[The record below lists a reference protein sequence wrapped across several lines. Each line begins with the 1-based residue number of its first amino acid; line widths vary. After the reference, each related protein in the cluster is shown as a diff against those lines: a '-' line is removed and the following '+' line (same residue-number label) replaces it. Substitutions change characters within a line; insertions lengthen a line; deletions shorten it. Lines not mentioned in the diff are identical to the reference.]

1 MIWNP
6 GSMDTE
12 VFKFALDKTAIQ
24 FVASNRVKGT
34 YIKPIFN
41 G

>member
-12 VFKFALDKTAIQ
+12 VFKFALEQTAVQ
-24 FVASNRVKGT
+24 FVASSRVTGPYFKSV
-34 YIKPIFN
+34 FN